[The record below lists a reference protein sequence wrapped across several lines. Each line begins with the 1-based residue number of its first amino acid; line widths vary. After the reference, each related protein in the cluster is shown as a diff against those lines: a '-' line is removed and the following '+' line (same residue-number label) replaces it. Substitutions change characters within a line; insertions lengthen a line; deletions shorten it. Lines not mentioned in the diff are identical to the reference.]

1 MSSGII
7 MRHRAAGEISAPT
20 LIVVGRAEFICPPSQ
35 AKIMRESIPKTRSW
49 SSSSRAAT
57 SRTWRKRKPSSMRS
71 VGGSGVPNEESIHLS
86 AWKVNSPKF
95 AGTEFSEVRAG
106 LGQVAS
112 CSLGGKG

>member
-86 AWKVNSPKF
+86 AWKVNSANF
-95 AGTEFSEVRAG
+95 ALTEFSEVR
-106 LGQVAS
+106 S
-112 CSLGGKG
+112 